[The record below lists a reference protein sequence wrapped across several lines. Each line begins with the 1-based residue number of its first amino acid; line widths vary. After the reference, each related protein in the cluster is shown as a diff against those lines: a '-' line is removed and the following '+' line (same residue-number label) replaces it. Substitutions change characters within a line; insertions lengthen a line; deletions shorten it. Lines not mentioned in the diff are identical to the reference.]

1 MLAMIRINLAG
12 GAPAKGGKRRKRASL
27 PDIPNVGVL
36 LFVLLLVI
44 ELAALYSWHAEASE
58 KASSLGNRLRRAKVE
73 LEEVKKLASDMMA
86 VKTEIAE
93 LQKTAVIFDELDG
106 EKRGPLGALSYL
118 SFMLKQRD
126 RATTPTDELKQLE
139 AAGWRTE
146 WDARRAWFTTMR
158 EADGEVTLQGEAID
172 HEDVAEVLRRLE
184 SSAHFRDSQLVFD
197 ESRNDLQLDK
207 GYVGFTIKATLIYI
221 VEPYLTAEQRA
232 ANEEAAA
239 AAEAAKAE
247 AAGAGPGEAV
257 LPSDRA
263 PPSGLDANSV
273 PAMAA
278 PVTNAEA
285 GDPSSAGFA
294 DTPTPT
300 ADPAPILPVP
310 VVPGGEP

>member
-12 GAPAKGGKRRKRASL
+12 GGPAKGGKRRSKRASL

-58 KASSLGNRLRRAKVE
+58 KASSLGNRLRRARAE
-73 LEEVKKLASDMMA
+73 LEEVKKLAAEITA

-93 LQKTAVIFDELDG
+93 LNKTAVIFDELDG

-146 WDARRAWFTTMR
+146 WDARRAWFTTVR
-158 EADGEVTLQGEAID
+158 EADGEVTLQGEALD

-197 ESRNDLQLDK
+197 ETRNDLQLDK
-207 GYVGFTIKATLIYI
+207 TFVNFTIKATLIYI

-232 ANEEAAA
+232 AQAEAEA
-239 AAEAAKAE
+239 AAEAAQAE
-247 AAGAGPGEAV
+247 AAGPGAAV

-263 PPSGLDANSV
+263 PPSGLDANTAA
-273 PAMAA
+273 AMAA
-278 PVTNAEA
+278 AATGADSDAPTANAAE
-285 GDPSSAGFA
+285 
-294 DTPTPT
+294 TPTPT
-300 ADPAPILPVP
+300 AEPAPILPTP
-310 VVPGGEP
+310 VAPGGEP